1 MTLVDVR
8 AGLRALLLGD
18 SQISTAVGA
27 TRIYPVLLPQGTV
40 LDSIVY
46 TRITGQGDMTND
58 GPSWLV
64 RPRIQIDVWSQQM
77 TAAVRLANL
86 VKERLEGF
94 RGTLA
99 FGSNSPQDEILFR
112 GIFFEGEIDSYDD
125 TAKLY
130 RMSRDY
136 SVWHAEK

>member
-18 SQISTAVGA
+18 AQISTAVGA
-27 TRIYPVLLPQGTV
+27 TRIYPVVLPQGMK

-46 TRITGQGDMTND
+46 TRVSGQGDVTND

-64 RPRIQIDVWSQQM
+64 RSRVQVDAWSQQM
-77 TAAVRLANL
+77 SSAVRLANL
-86 VKERLEGF
+86 VKERIEGF
-94 RGTLA
+94 RGPYSY
-99 FGSNSPQDEILFR
+99 GSNSPPDEIIFR
-112 GIFFEGEIDSYDD
+112 GVFLENELDSYDD
-125 TAKLY
+125 AAGLY

-136 SVWHAEK
+136 SVWFAER